1 MWEAPV
7 AMELSY
13 PGKAWLGALADRL
26 VYPLRVSHYLE
37 LLRPRWATHVRWAR
51 VQAVRDETDEART
64 LTLSPGAGWRTHAA
78 GQYVS
83 VGVPIAGRIYT
94 RTYSISSAPERPDGA
109 VTITV
114 KAVAGGLV
122 SEHLVRRS
130 SVGEHL
136 LLGAPQGEFV
146 LPADVSTRL
155 LFVTAGSGVTPV
167 MSMLRSLEARGR
179 IGDIVH
185 LHSAPAP
192 RATLFSTE
200 LAGLAAR
207 HPSYRLHVGYTRGP
221 GRGRLSMEA
230 LEALCPDW
238 RARVTLA
245 CGPEAMLAE
254 LERHHAGRAEL
265 RVERFRAPASVVPA
279 DAAGGRVHLA
289 AHGQAVLADARTSL
303 LAVAESAGATPRH
316 GCRMGICHQCS
327 TTLLSGCVRDLRT
340 GALVTEPGT
349 TIQPCVSAAA
359 GDCAIEL

>member
-1 MWEAPV
+1 
-7 AMELSY
+7 MEFSH
-13 PGKAWLGALADRL
+13 ARTTWLGALADQL
-26 VYPLRVSHYLE
+26 VYPLRASHYLE
-37 LLRPRWATHVRWAR
+37 LLRPRWATHVRWAL

-64 LTLSPGAGWRTHAA
+64 LTLSPGAGWRAHAA

-94 RTYSISSAPERPDGA
+94 RTYSISSAPERTDGA

-122 SEHLVRRS
+122 SQHLVRRT

-136 LLGAPQGEFV
+136 LLGQPQGEFV
-146 LPADVSTRL
+146 LPAGVPPRL

-167 MSMLRSLEARGR
+167 MSMLRSLEARGLM
-179 IGDIVH
+179 GDIVH
-185 LHSAPAP
+185 VHSGPTAS
-192 RATLFSTE
+192 ATLCSGALE
-200 LAGLAAR
+200 ALADR
-207 HPSYRLHVGYTRGP
+207 HPSYRLHLRYTREP
-221 GRGRLSMEA
+221 GGSRLDMVA
-230 LEALCPDW
+230 LEGLCPDW
-238 RARVTLA
+238 RARVAFA

-254 LERHHAGRAEL
+254 LERHHAGQAEL
-265 RVERFRAPASVVPA
+265 HVERFRAPASVIPA
-279 DAAGGRVHLA
+279 GAAGGRVHLA
-289 AHGQAVLADARTSL
+289 AHGQTVLADARTSL

-340 GALVTEPGT
+340 GALVREPGT

-359 GDCAIEL
+359 GDCTIEL